1 MTRPII
7 LGIDPGSRIT
17 GYGLIQVEGG
27 RQIYVASGC
36 LVTQAKDFPQRLRE
50 IFNGISQIIEQHGPQ
65 EVAVE
70 EVFVSQ
76 NVSSALKLGH
86 ARGAAIVAAA
96 AHSLLIAEYS
106 TRRVKQAVVGYGG
119 ADKKQVQHMV
129 RCLLSLSAKPA
140 ADAADALA
148 VALCHAQ
155 MRGSVL
161 RGK

>member
-1 MTRPII
+1 MVTI

-17 GYGLIQVEGG
+17 GYGLIRIEGARQVY
-27 RQIYVASGC
+27 IASGC
-36 LVTQAKDFPQRLRE
+36 LVTQAKDFSQRLKE
-50 IFNGISQIIEQHGPQ
+50 IFNGISQIIEQHSPH

-70 EVFVSQ
+70 QVFVSR

-96 AHSLLIAEYS
+96 TRLLPIAEYT
-106 TRRVKQAVVGYGG
+106 TRRVKQAVVGYGA
-119 ADKKQVQHMV
+119 ADKNQVQHMV
-129 RCLLSLSAKPA
+129 KCLLNLTGKPA

-155 MRGSVL
+155 MRRSITSQ
-161 RGK
+161 